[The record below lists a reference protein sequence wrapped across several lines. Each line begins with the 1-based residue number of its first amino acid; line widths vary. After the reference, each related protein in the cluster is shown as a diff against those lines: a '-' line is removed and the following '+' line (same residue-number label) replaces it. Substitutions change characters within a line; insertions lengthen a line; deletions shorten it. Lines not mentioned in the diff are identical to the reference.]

1 MEETVAGFK
10 NMNDWRSAL
19 FRMRGQIGEVARKTV
34 QDASVMA
41 RDAIRKRIPPAAEMS
56 LFPGYAATGRMK
68 SMIVSSHVR
77 TINGEYVARVGISQS
92 APRLEIQKIYV
103 HEYGMIIRAKNG
115 PYLVFQ
121 VQGRWVTVPS
131 VTIREKRFVRLGW
144 EEAQAKFT
152 QLVFDR
158 MSRATRT

>member
-1 MEETVAGFK
+1 MAGFK
-10 NMNDWRSAL
+10 TMNDWKTAL
-19 FRMRGQIGEVARKTV
+19 FRMRGQIGEVTKKTV
-34 QDASVMA
+34 RDASLMA

-68 SMIVSSHVR
+68 SMIVGSNVR
-77 TINGEYVARVGISQS
+77 VVGGEYVARVGISQS

-121 VQGRWVTVPS
+121 VQGRWVKVPF
-131 VTIREKRFVRLGW
+131 VTISAKRFVHHGW
-144 EEAQAKFT
+144 EDAQSRFP
-152 QLVFDR
+152 QLVFDQ
-158 MSRATRT
+158 MSRATRS